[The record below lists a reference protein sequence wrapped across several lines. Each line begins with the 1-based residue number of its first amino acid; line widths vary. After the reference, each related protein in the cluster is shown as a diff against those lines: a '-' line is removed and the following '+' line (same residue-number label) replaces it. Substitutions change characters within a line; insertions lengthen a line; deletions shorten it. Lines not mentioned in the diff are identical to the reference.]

1 MKKML
6 LKNWFWII
14 VLLVLGI
21 KYGFGQGLQA
31 VKKFDLPEKVL
42 VKETEAYVVES
53 VEDLVYVIENKNS
66 VLPDRYY
73 IDYQDYQDIIEFFY
87 ELVQSEPTGLNY
99 VYETKGDNWS
109 IEVRKTW
116 NKYSERIEYM
126 GTMSRKGNEKSIF
139 GNDVEFLSSLPLD
152 IWE

>member
-6 LKNWFWII
+6 LKNWFWI
-14 VLLVLGI
+14 VLLLVLGI

-53 VEDLVYVIENKNS
+53 VEDSVYVIENKNS
-66 VLPDRYY
+66 VLPKRYY

-87 ELVQSEPTGLNY
+87 QLVEAEPTGFNY
-99 VYETKGDNWS
+99 VYETKGDTWS
-109 IEVRKTW
+109 IEVRKHW
-116 NKYSERIEYM
+116 NKYSQKIEYM
-126 GTMSRKGNEKSIF
+126 GTMSRVGNDKNIF
-139 GNDVEFLSSLPLD
+139 NDDVEFLSSLPLD